1 MKIRHAVAAVT
12 GLCLV
17 QWAHAQVNV
26 TRAWVRATAPGQS
39 VGAAYME
46 IKSADQAA
54 LVSATSPV
62 AKMTEVHETRME
74 NGVTKMRAVE
84 RLALPAGKTVELKPG
99 GYHIMLM
106 GLAKPLR
113 PGDTVP
119 ITLTLETPDGKHRNV
134 TVRAQV
140 SELASPGE
148 EHMRMR

>member
-1 MKIRHAVAAVT
+1 MKIRHAVVAVM

-26 TRAWVRATAPGQS
+26 SQAWVRATAPGQTT
-39 VGAAYME
+39 AAVYMQIE
-46 IKSADQAA
+46 SKEPAV
-54 LVSATSPV
+54 LVSAASPV
-62 AKMTEVHETRME
+62 AKMAEAHETSVE

-113 PGDTVP
+113 PGDKVP
-119 ITLTLETPDGKHRNV
+119 ITLMLETPDRKHRNV

-140 SELASPGE
+140 RELASPGE